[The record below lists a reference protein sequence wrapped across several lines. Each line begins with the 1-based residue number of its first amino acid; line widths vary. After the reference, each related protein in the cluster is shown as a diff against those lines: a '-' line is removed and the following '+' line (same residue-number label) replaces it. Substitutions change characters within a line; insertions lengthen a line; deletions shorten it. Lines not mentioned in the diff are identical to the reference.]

1 MPNQISDQPENVR
14 EHGTYWESTR
24 EITQK
29 IWDFWGV
36 ATSSEGFLS
45 RKLLVLLI
53 MSLPVK
59 WPFKAH
65 MSGGLVFGPALA

>member
-1 MPNQISDQPENVR
+1 MNMEHIGNQLVKSR
-14 EHGTYWESTR
+14 K
-24 EITQK
+24 K